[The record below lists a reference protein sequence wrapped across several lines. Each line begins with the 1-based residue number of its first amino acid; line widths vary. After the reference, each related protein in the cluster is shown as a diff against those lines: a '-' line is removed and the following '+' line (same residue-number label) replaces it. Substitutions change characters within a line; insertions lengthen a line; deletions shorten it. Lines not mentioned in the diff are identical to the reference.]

1 MQRKIKIADKW
12 ENKKKKNERGAD
24 LIEKDW
30 IQKAHTE
37 KEKERARKER
47 GMIFFLLFYCN
58 LLEKHISLFMCK
70 YNV

>member
-1 MQRKIKIADKW
+1 MQRKVKIADKW

-37 KEKERARKER
+37 KEKERARKKVR
-47 GMIFFLLFYCN
+47 GKGLI
-58 LLEKHISLFMCK
+58 
-70 YNV
+70 